1 MNPSRSLRRKAGF
14 VGSDPPLL
22 SPGTRSV
29 LELVRSLWLEGLSLK
44 GIRERLD
51 DLERA
56 VFDAWLEDQDQG
68 IRWWKGLP

>member
-22 SPGTRSV
+22 SPATRSV

-44 GIRERLD
+44 RIRERLD

-56 VFDAWLEDQDQG
+56 VFDAWLEERPQ
-68 IRWWKGLP
+68 IRWWKELP

>member
-1 MNPSRSLRRKAGF
+1 MTDAQRVQSSG
-14 VGSDPPLL
+14 PPLL
-22 SPGTRSV
+22 SPATRSV
-29 LELVRSLWLEGLSLK
+29 LELVRDLWLEGLSLK

-51 DLERA
+51 NLERA